1 MNQMENKNTPNRENG
16 NLVAT
21 MLNAMDELAT
31 TPEGRSKFNA
41 FLTKIARAT
50 VNAMTDG
57 PEKER
62 RALLVDLMELNDLAV
77 GILDHSA
84 GNKEVALAATD
95 DEIANLRSHTQ
106 NLTTLLSTAAVMEG

>member
-31 TPEGRSKFNA
+31 TPEGRSKFNV
-41 FLTKIARAT
+41 FLTKMARAT

-62 RALLVDLMELNDLAV
+62 RALLVDLMELSDLVTNIIA
-77 GILDHSA
+77 DSA
-84 GNKEVALAATD
+84 ESEKVALATTD

-106 NLTTLLSTAAVMEG
+106 SLTVLLSAATVKEG